1 MNDPV
6 LSKIKEDLDRFNK
19 VEYKWHQV
27 RLKEL
32 IKFRDTA
39 QSNMAKDLMVGACTL
54 TMLSY
59 QIWELIAKEC
69 TAFMLA
75 VAAKYEQSSGRKK
88 EHLENDVIKINESF
102 TELTESLIYKT
113 YKPDYRHFHKETAK
127 ELIVSA
133 LKKIDML
140 SILDD
145 IESLRK
151 IDPKYRMS
159 KQLKSGDEVIS
170 YVENYNE
177 LVVEWACAAKSLEVM
192 AKQLTSQLTKVS
204 S

>member
-1 MNDPV
+1 MSDPV
-6 LSKIKEDLDRFNK
+6 LSKIKEDLDRFKK

-27 RLKEL
+27 RLTEL
-32 IKFRDTA
+32 IKFRDAA
-39 QSNMAKDLMVGACTL
+39 QSNTASELMVGACTL

-75 VAAKYEQSSGRKK
+75 VAARHEESSDR
-88 EHLENDVIKINESF
+88 ERARLENEVVKINESF

-151 IDPKYRMS
+151 I
-159 KQLKSGDEVIS
+159 
-170 YVENYNE
+170 
-177 LVVEWACAAKSLEVM
+177 
-192 AKQLTSQLTKVS
+192 
-204 S
+204 